1 MRALSAFGL
10 VLTMFLRVQRSMPI
24 RHRTLPRR
32 RPRTMMPL
40 SSTSYEND
48 NTKDTAS
55 ETSDVLLQALSADQD
70 VTVKIVS
77 CRELIQ
83 EHMIKQDLS
92 QQAGTALAEL
102 TACTLLLGA
111 GLKDEEQLQ
120 INLVSAESKG
130 FRNLM
135 VITDGECRARGQVG
149 DPRFQP
155 VVKDGMPVRMRDML
169 GEGQIQVV
177 RSHPT
182 WKHPTNGIV
191 ALRDAKIP
199 LNLGLYLQESEQRR
213 GALLTDVL
221 VEGSLVRHALGI
233 LVENLPGAYE
243 WNVDASVRQLGAVE
257 AKGLRSYLDFDE
269 SPSGK
274 GEWRDG
280 FRDFEP
286 ALRRMLADTL
296 GELGQDFCVTKKP
309 TFRCSCGIEKVW
321 RTLALLSKEDVQSIV
336 DGDEDIE
343 IKCEFCATK
352 YSVTRKEVKQ
362 RLLDLAK

>member
-1 MRALSAFGL
+1 M
-10 VLTMFLRVQRSMPI
+10 
-24 RHRTLPRR
+24 
-32 RPRTMMPL
+32 
-40 SSTSYEND
+40 
-48 NTKDTAS
+48 
-55 ETSDVLLQALSADQD
+55 
-70 VTVKIVS
+70 
-77 CRELIQ
+77 
-83 EHMIKQDLS
+83 
-92 QQAGTALAEL
+92 AEL

-120 INLVSAESKG
+120 INFVSAENKG

-135 VITDGECRARGQVG
+135 VITDGECKARGQVG
-149 DPRFQP
+149 NPHFQP
-155 VVKDGMPVRMRDML
+155 VVEEGMPIRMRDIL
-169 GEGQIQVV
+169 GEGQIQVI
-177 RSHPT
+177 RSHPM
-182 WKHPTNGIV
+182 WKYPTNGIIS
-191 ALRDAKIP
+191 LRDAKIP

-243 WNVDASVRQLGAVE
+243 WNVEASVRQLEAVE
-257 AKGLRSYLDFDE
+257 TKGLRSYLDFEE
-269 SPSGK
+269 SPLGN
-274 GEWRDG
+274 GEWLSG

-309 TFRCSCGIEKVW
+309 TFRCTCGIEKVW
-321 RTLALLSKEDVQSIV
+321 RTLALLPKEDIQSIV
-336 DGDEDIE
+336 DGDEDVE

-352 YSVTRKEVKQ
+352 YSVTRQEVKR

>member
-1 MRALSAFGL
+1 
-10 VLTMFLRVQRSMPI
+10 MFLRLKRSMPI
-24 RHRTLPRR
+24 RHRNLQKQRLRMT
-32 RPRTMMPL
+32 PL
-40 SSTSYEND
+40 SSGVRTGGDSD
-48 NTKDTAS
+48 TTK

-70 VTVKIVS
+70 VAVKIVS
-77 CRELIQ
+77 CRELVQ
-83 EHMIKQDLS
+83 EHMIKQDLT

-120 INLVSAESKG
+120 INLVSSENKG

-149 DPRFQP
+149 DPYFQP
-155 VVKDGMPVRMRDML
+155 LAKEGMPVRMRDML

-182 WKHPTNGIV
+182 WKYPTNGIV
-191 ALRDAKIP
+191 ALRDANIP

-213 GALLTDVL
+213 GVLLTDVL

-233 LVENLPGAYE
+233 IVENLPGAYE
-243 WNVDASVRQLGAVE
+243 WNVEASVRQIE
-257 AKGLRSYLDFDE
+257 AIETKGLRSYLSFEDSPTVKDE
-269 SPSGK
+269 WK
-274 GEWRDG
+274 QG
-280 FRDFEP
+280 FRDLEQP
-286 ALRRMLADTL
+286 LRRMLADAL
-296 GELGQDFCVTKKP
+296 GELGQDFCITKKP
-309 TFRCSCGIEKVW
+309 SFRCTCGIERVW
-321 RTLALLSKEDVQSIV
+321 RTLALLSKEDIQHIV
-336 DGDEDIE
+336 DGDDDVE

-352 YSVTRKEVKQ
+352 YCVTRTEIKQ

>member
-1 MRALSAFGL
+1 MKPQNHVIS
-10 VLTMFLRVQRSMPI
+10 
-24 RHRTLPRR
+24 RR
-32 RPRTMMPL
+32 RIRTMAPLL
-40 SSTSYEND
+40 SSSSDSESNS
-48 NTKDTAS
+48 K

-92 QQAGTALAEL
+92 SSAGTALAEL

-120 INLVSAESKG
+120 VNLISAEQKG

-135 VITDGECRARGQVG
+135 VITDGECKARGQVG
-149 DPRFQP
+149 NPYFQP
-155 VVKDGMPVRMRDML
+155 FIKDGEPMRMRDML
-169 GEGQIQVV
+169 GEGQVQVV
-177 RSHPT
+177 RSHPM

-191 ALRDAKIP
+191 TLRDAKIP
-199 LNLGLYLQESEQRR
+199 LNLGLYLQESEQRK
-213 GALLTDVL
+213 GVLLTDVL

-243 WNVDASVRQLGAVE
+243 WNIEASIRQLAAVE
-257 AKGLRSYLDFDE
+257 SKGLRSYLDLSE

-274 GEWRDG
+274 GEWENG

-309 TFRCSCGIEKVW
+309 SFRCSCSVERVW
-321 RTLALLSKEDVQSIV
+321 TTLSLLSKEDIQDIV
-336 DGDEDIE
+336 NGDEDVE

-352 YSVTRKEVKQ
+352 YSVTRKEIKQ
-362 RLLDLAK
+362 RLLDLSK